1 VRVTLAWTG
10 ASGATY
16 GLRLLDSL
24 LAQGV
29 TVELLYSK
37 AAQLV
42 FADEADLTLPNRPA
56 EAQQRLL
63 DRTGADPNLLRVYG
77 REQWTAPVA
86 SGSNPADA
94 MAVCPCTAGTAA
106 AIAHGTSDNLIER
119 AADVALKERRPLVL
133 VVREMPL
140 SAVHLDNLAYLA
152 RLGVTVMPAS
162 PGFYHRPETLADL
175 VDFVAA
181 RTLDHLGCPT
191 DLGPRWG
198 LGEAVTSEG
207 SS

>member
-1 VRVTLAWTG
+1 MRITLAWTG
-10 ASGATY
+10 ASGAGY
-16 GLRLLDSL
+16 GLRLLDAL
-24 LAQGV
+24 LVQGV
-29 TVELLYSK
+29 TVELLYSQ

-42 FADEADLTLPNRPA
+42 FAEEADLPLPNRPG

-63 DRTGADPNLLRVYG
+63 ARTEADPDLLRVYG

-94 MAVCPCTAGTAA
+94 MAICPCTAGTAA
-106 AIAHGTSDNLIER
+106 AVAHGTSDNLIER

-152 RLGVTVMPAS
+152 RLGVTILPAS
-162 PGFYHRPETLADL
+162 PGFYHRPQSVADL
-175 VDFVAA
+175 VDFVTA
-181 RTLDHLGCPT
+181 RALDHLGCPT
-191 DLGPRWG
+191 ELGPRWG
-198 LGEAVTSEG
+198 ADATAEEG
-207 SS
+207 P